1 MNDVI
6 KFENLSKKIG
16 RKVILH
22 NLSFSIGKGKIT
34 GIVGPNGAGK
44 STMIKTMLGLYHVTS
59 GNIYIDSFSV
69 KKDLEKCLSK
79 IGCII
84 ENPDIYNNLSGRKN
98 LELYAKL
105 NNMKDKDYINRLV
118 ELVKLSNRID
128 DKVKTYSLGMKQRL
142 GIACALVNKP
152 SILILDEPTNGLDP
166 FGIKELRELLKLI
179 NEKTTITIIL
189 CSHILEEMEKVCDD
203 VILIDNGRFIDKV
216 NVADLKQENKSLED
230 VFVEKLHGS
239 KGQLR

>member
-1 MNDVI
+1 MSEII
-6 KFENLSKKIG
+6 KFEDLTKKIG
-16 RKVILH
+16 RKTILH
-22 NLSFSIGKGKIT
+22 NLSFSVEKGKIT

-44 STMIKTMLGLYHVTS
+44 STMIKTMLGLYHITA
-59 GNIYIDSFSV
+59 GNIYIDGLSV
-69 KKDLEKCLSK
+69 KKDLENCLAK

-98 LELYAKL
+98 LELYAEL
-105 NNMKDKDYINRLV
+105 NRAKDKDYINSLIQ
-118 ELVKLSNRID
+118 LVKLGNRID

-179 NEKTTITIIL
+179 NEKTSTTIIL
-189 CSHILEEMEKVCDD
+189 CRHILEEMEKVCDD

-216 NVADLKQENKSLED
+216 NVCDLKQKNKSLED

>member
-1 MNDVI
+1 MGSII
-6 KFENLSKKIG
+6 KVENLKKKIG
-16 RKVILH
+16 GKIILDS
-22 NLSFSIGKGKIT
+22 LSFTVEKGTIT

-44 STMIKTMLGLYHVTS
+44 STFLKTMLGLYHINS
-59 GNIYIDSFSV
+59 GNIYIENYSV
-69 KKDLEKCLSK
+69 RKDLEKCLEK

-98 LELYAKL
+98 LQLYASL
-105 NNMKDKDYINRLV
+105 NNMKDEDYINRLI

-142 GIACALVNKP
+142 GIACALVSKP
-152 SILILDEPTNGLDP
+152 SILVLDEPTNGLDP

-179 NEKTTITIIL
+179 NEKTDITIIL

-203 VILIDNGRFIDKV
+203 VILIDNGKFIDKV
-216 NVADLKQENKSLED
+216 KIANLKLENKTLED
-230 VFVEKLHGS
+230 VFIEKLHGS

>member
-1 MNDVI
+1 MV
-6 KFENLSKKIG
+6 FRLRKIW
-16 RKVILH
+16 
-22 NLSFSIGKGKIT
+22 
-34 GIVGPNGAGK
+34 K
-44 STMIKTMLGLYHVTS
+44 SVYLKW
-59 GNIYIDSFSV
+59 
-69 KKDLEKCLSK
+69 
-79 IGCII
+79 GCII
-84 ENPDIYNNLSGRKN
+84 ESPDIYNNLSGRKN
-98 LELYAKL
+98 LELYAGL

-166 FGIKELRELLKLI
+166 FGIKELRELLRLI

-203 VILIDNGRFIDKV
+203 VILIDDGKFIDKV
-216 NVADLKQENKSLED
+216 NISTLKQENKSLED

>member
-1 MNDVI
+1 MGSII
-6 KFENLSKKIG
+6 KVENLKKKIG
-16 RKVILH
+16 GKIILDS
-22 NLSFSIGKGKIT
+22 LSFTVEKGTIT

-44 STMIKTMLGLYHVTS
+44 STFLKTMLGLYHINS
-59 GNIYIDSFSV
+59 GNIYIENYSV
-69 KKDLEKCLSK
+69 RKDLEKCLEQ

-98 LELYAKL
+98 LQLYASL
-105 NNMKDKDYINRLV
+105 NNMKDEDYINRLI
-118 ELVKLSNRID
+118 ELVKLNNRID

-142 GIACALVNKP
+142 GIACALVGKP
-152 SILILDEPTNGLDP
+152 SILVLDEPTNGLDP

-179 NEKTTITIIL
+179 NKKTGITIIL

-203 VILIDNGRFIDKV
+203 VILIDNGKFIDKV
-216 NVADLKQENKSLED
+216 KIANLKLENKTLED
-230 VFVEKLHGS
+230 VFIEKLHGS

>member
-1 MNDVI
+1 MDSII
-6 KFENLSKKIG
+6 KVENLKKKIG
-16 RKVILH
+16 GKIILDS
-22 NLSFSIGKGKIT
+22 LSFAVEKGTIT

-44 STMIKTMLGLYHVTS
+44 STFLKTMLGLYHINS
-59 GNIYIDSFSV
+59 GNIYIEDQSV
-69 KKDLEKCLSK
+69 KKDLEKCLEQ

-98 LELYAKL
+98 LQLYASL
-105 NNMKDKDYINRLV
+105 NNMKDEDYINRLI

-142 GIACALVNKP
+142 GIACALVSKP
-152 SILILDEPTNGLDP
+152 SILVLDEPTNGLDP

-179 NEKTTITIIL
+179 NKKTGITIIL

-203 VILIDNGRFIDKV
+203 VILIDNGKFIDKV
-216 NVADLKQENKSLED
+216 KIANLKLENKKLED
-230 VFVEKLHGS
+230 VFIEKLHGS

>member
-1 MNDVI
+1 MNGVI

-22 NLSFSIGKGKIT
+22 NLSFSIEKGKIT

-59 GNIYIDSFSV
+59 GNIYIDGFSV

-98 LELYAKL
+98 LELYAEL

-203 VILIDNGRFIDKV
+203 VILIDNGKFIDKV
-216 NVADLKQENKSLED
+216 NICDLNQENKSLEG
-230 VFVEKLHGS
+230 VFIEKLHGS

>member
-1 MNDVI
+1 MGAII
-6 KFENLSKKIG
+6 KVENLKKKLGGKI
-16 RKVILH
+16 ILDS
-22 NLSFSIGKGKIT
+22 LSFTVEKGTIT

-44 STMIKTMLGLYHVTS
+44 STFLKTMLGLYHINS
-59 GNIYIDSFSV
+59 GNIYIEDYSV
-69 KKDLEKCLSK
+69 KKDLEKCLEE

-98 LELYAKL
+98 LQLYASL
-105 NNMKDKDYINRLV
+105 SNMKDEDYINRLI

-142 GIACALVNKP
+142 GIACALVSKP
-152 SILILDEPTNGLDP
+152 SILVLDEPTNGLDP

-179 NEKTTITIIL
+179 NKKTGITIIL

-203 VILIDNGRFIDKV
+203 IILIDNGKFIDKV
-216 NVADLKQENKSLED
+216 KIANLKLENKTLEN
-230 VFVEKLHGS
+230 VFIEKLHGS

>member
-22 NLSFSIGKGKIT
+22 NLSFSVEKGKIT

-44 STMIKTMLGLYHVTS
+44 STMIKTMLGLYHITA
-59 GNIYIDSFSV
+59 GNIYIDDFSV

-98 LELYAKL
+98 LELYAEL
-105 NNMKDKDYINRLV
+105 NNMKDKDYINRLI

-166 FGIKELRELLKLI
+166 FGIKELRDLLKLI

-203 VILIDNGRFIDKV
+203 VILIDDGKFIDKV
-216 NVADLKQENKSLED
+216 NISALKQENKSLED
-230 VFVEKLHGS
+230 VFVERLHGS

>member
-1 MNDVI
+1 MGSII
-6 KFENLSKKIG
+6 KVENLKKKIG
-16 RKVILH
+16 GKIILDS
-22 NLSFSIGKGKIT
+22 LSFTVEKGTIT

-44 STMIKTMLGLYHVTS
+44 STFLKTMLGLYHINS
-59 GNIYIDSFSV
+59 GNIYIENYSV
-69 KKDLEKCLSK
+69 RKDLEKCLEQ

-98 LELYAKL
+98 LQLYASL
-105 NNMKDKDYINRLV
+105 NNMKDEDYINRLI
-118 ELVKLSNRID
+118 ELVKLNNRID

-142 GIACALVNKP
+142 GIACALVGKP
-152 SILILDEPTNGLDP
+152 SILVLDEPTNGLDP

-179 NEKTTITIIL
+179 NKKTGITIIL

-203 VILIDNGRFIDKV
+203 IILIDNGKFIDKV
-216 NVADLKQENKSLED
+216 KIANLKLENKTLED
-230 VFVEKLHGS
+230 VFIEKLHGS

>member
-1 MNDVI
+1 MNEVI
-6 KFENLSKKIG
+6 KFENLTKKIG
-16 RKVILH
+16 EKVILH
-22 NLSFSIGKGKIT
+22 NLSFSIEKGSIT

-44 STMIKTMLGLYHVTS
+44 STMIKTMLGLYHITS
-59 GNIYIDSFSV
+59 GNIYIDGFSV
-69 KKDLEKCLSK
+69 KKDLEKSLYK
-79 IGCII
+79 VGCII

-98 LELYAKL
+98 LELYAGL
-105 NNMKDKDYINRLV
+105 NNMKDKDYINRLI

-152 SILILDEPTNGLDP
+152 NILILDEPTNGLDP

-179 NEKTTITIIL
+179 NTKTNITIIL

-216 NVADLKQENKSLED
+216 KVANLKQENKSLED
-230 VFVEKLHGS
+230 VFIEKLHGS